1 LYYDT
6 IKGEKFDNPVIFMRE
21 LLMNNPERHDFSK
34 WVIDEAVNNPTQYS
48 GSAELPGPKQ
58 KKYILVWE
66 RGSEN

>member
-1 LYYDT
+1 
-6 IKGEKFDNPVIFMRE
+6 MRE

-66 RGSEN
+66 RGSKNQPE